1 MTNPHAG
8 SGKGMYFIPENG
20 EEVLVAFENDN
31 AEKPYIQGTMYN
43 GNETS
48 SYASAGNDKKVIQ
61 TRSGCKIIIDDAEK
75 SIFLE
80 DPSGNTVLMD
90 GKGNINFNAPK
101 NFTITAG
108 ENFNLSAG
116 KEVSVSA
123 GTNITNS
130 AGKNILTTAGNDIG
144 ITAAGDYRENSNNK
158 TEIIENKH
166 LIGSKEATH
175 FAEKVNIFSTV
186 ENLHLESTK
195 KTVEIN
201 SAEKS
206 NFF

>member
-1 MTNPHAG
+1 
-8 SGKGMYFIPENG
+8 
-20 EEVLVAFENDN
+20 
-31 AEKPYIQGTMYN
+31 
-43 GNETS
+43 
-48 SYASAGNDKKVIQ
+48 
-61 TRSGCKIIIDDAEK
+61 
-75 SIFLE
+75 
-80 DPSGNTVLMD
+80 MD

-101 NFTITAG
+101 NFIITAG

-130 AGKNILTTAGNDIG
+130 AGKNILTTAGNDIS